1 MANKNESPIFI
12 TYFASQLIGRS
23 AVKNTKCQ
31 SSTLEERLTFMLMD
45 FIRTELNKLIL
56 RSDAISRIGGHIPLD
71 GDGMLDDNN
80 SLWLYAKCI
89 DVRNITSYTIQLPYI
104 INAYKNGT
112 YHSHLLVDYLI
123 IKSIMNELM
132 SHRYVNDKN

>member
-1 MANKNESPIFI
+1 MAIKNESPIFI
-12 TYFASQLIGRS
+12 
-23 AVKNTKCQ
+23 
-31 SSTLEERLTFMLMD
+31 TLEERLTFMLMD

-56 RSDAISRIGGHIPLD
+56 RSDAISRIGGSIPLD
-71 GDGMLDDNN
+71 GDRMLDDNN

-104 INAYKNGT
+104 INAYKNAM

-123 IKSIMNELM
+123 IK
-132 SHRYVNDKN
+132 